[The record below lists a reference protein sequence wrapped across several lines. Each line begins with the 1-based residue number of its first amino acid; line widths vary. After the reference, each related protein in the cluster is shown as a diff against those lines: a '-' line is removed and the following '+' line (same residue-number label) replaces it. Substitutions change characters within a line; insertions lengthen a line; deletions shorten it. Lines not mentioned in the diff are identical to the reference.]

1 MRDKLRNAIATDVTD
16 IAEPYEV
23 APFELDHDITRR
35 DSWMFAPLIAAAV
48 TLPIVAT
55 VLLGASTYRL
65 VTNETSAT
73 SSQPTTFASRW
84 PNREMPMIVVR

>member
-1 MRDKLRNAIATDVTD
+1 MRDNLRNAIATD
-16 IAEPYEV
+16 IPEPYEV

-55 VLLGASTYRL
+55 MLLGASAYSL
-65 VTNETSAT
+65 MTNEASVY

-84 PNREMPMIVVR
+84 PSREMPTIVVR

>member
-1 MRDKLRNAIATDVTD
+1 MRDNLRNAIATD
-16 IAEPYEV
+16 IPEPYEV

-55 VLLGASTYRL
+55 MLLGASAYRL
-65 VTNETSAT
+65 MTNEASVY

-84 PNREMPMIVVR
+84 PSREMPTIVVR

>member
-1 MRDKLRNAIATDVTD
+1 MRDNLRNAIATD
-16 IAEPYEV
+16 IPEPYEV

-55 VLLGASTYRL
+55 VLLGASAWHL
-65 VTNETSAT
+65 AT
-73 SSQPTTFASRW
+73 KTRRRSIRASRPRSRAAGRAARCPW
-84 PNREMPMIVVR
+84 S

>member
-1 MRDKLRNAIATDVTD
+1 MRDKLRNAIATD

-48 TLPIVAT
+48 TLPILAT

-84 PNREMPMIVVR
+84 PSREMPTIVVR

>member
-1 MRDKLRNAIATDVTD
+1 MRDNLRNAIATD
-16 IAEPYEV
+16 IPEPYEV

-55 VLLGASTYRL
+55 VLLGASAYRL
-65 VTNETSAT
+65 MTNEASVY

-84 PNREMPMIVVR
+84 PSREMPTIVVR

>member
-1 MRDKLRNAIATDVTD
+1 MRDKLRNAIATD
-16 IAEPYEV
+16 IPEPYEV

-48 TLPIVAT
+48 TLPIIAT

-65 VTNETSAT
+65 LTNETSAT

-84 PNREMPMIVVR
+84 PSREMPTIVVR